1 MPIDIDCSTA
11 VGIGDAACVVFTEA
25 GCFATELIDVLI
37 LLAISFKLIFPVL
50 GDGNL
55 PNTFLTPVM
64 PAFSI
69 VSFICEALSTHS
81 GPFSPI
87 NAISGLGIYP
97 PSAYAGN
104 FSTLRTFAVI
114 YSAPILPSLLSP
126 LVIAPT
132 TPPLAS
138 RCADGLVPSGFAPP
152 VCPSCAAPSI
162 LFAILPSLANRAST
176 PAPTFWAA
184 PVMLSPFSFRALA
197 ALAIPDCAFSKAV
210 PTAIAPRVTPL
221 TCLPDASLPSLD
233 ALMSSRAL
241 SNALPKLAV
250 LSVRPGFIVLE
261 TAIMLSCNAMLSST
275 FFFSM
280 LPAVPAASPN
290 VAILN
295 NVGSL

>member
-1 MPIDIDCSTA
+1 M
-11 VGIGDAACVVFTEA
+11 
-25 GCFATELIDVLI
+25 
-37 LLAISFKLIFPVL
+37 LLAISFKLIFPL
-50 GDGNL
+50 PPPPAAGNL

-97 PSAYAGN
+97 PSACAGK
-104 FSTLRTFAVI
+104 FSTLRTFVVI
-114 YSAPILPSLLSP
+114 YSAPMLPSLLSP

-138 RCADGLVPSGFAPP
+138 RCADGLVASGFVPP
-152 VCPSCAAPSI
+152 VCPSIAAPSI
-162 LFAILPSLANRAST
+162 LFAMFPSFFNRSST
-176 PAPTFWAA
+176 PIPAFCAA
-184 PVMLSPFSFRALA
+184 PVRLSPFSFRALA
-197 ALAIPDCAFSKAV
+197 ALAAPAPKFSAAV

-221 TCLPDASLPSLD
+221 TCLPDVSNPLLD
-233 ALMSSRAL
+233 CVISARTL

-250 LSVRPGFIVLE
+250 LSVSPGFIVLE

-275 FFFSM
+275 FFFMM

-295 NVGSL
+295 SVGSL